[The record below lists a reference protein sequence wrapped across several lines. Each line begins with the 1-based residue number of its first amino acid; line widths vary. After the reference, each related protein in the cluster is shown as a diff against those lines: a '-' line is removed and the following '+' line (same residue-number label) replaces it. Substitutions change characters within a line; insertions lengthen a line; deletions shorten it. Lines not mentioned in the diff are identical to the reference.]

1 MTPAPVAIG
10 LVGIAMEEQRDV
22 ESVQVLEDSEFATA
36 CRLALCDASQAATWT
51 GDHRRHWTDA
61 IDRVVGGVL
70 YWEI

>member
-10 LVGIAMEEQRDV
+10 LVGIAMEAQRDV
-22 ESVQVLEDSEFATA
+22 ASAEVLEASEFATA